1 MKGLL
6 YPLVLFSILF
16 LPVSYGKEESNHPI
30 IEQWATTNSP
40 VVLIKLVDI
49 LGENRNMA
57 EAGATIYIGEVEASA
72 GCAFPV
78 NTVIIYASPEKIDIE
93 KNPRIIMG
101 GNPQIMLKP
110 IQGNESARFFIDAE
124 GGYTVK
130 ASTLINY
137 SGTLS
142 SNLLHIKSFI
152 QTQT

>member
-1 MKGLL
+1 MKGWL

-16 LPVSYGKEESNHPI
+16 VPFSYGKEECNHPI
-30 IEQWATTNSP
+30 IEQWSTTNSP

-57 EAGATIYIGEVEASA
+57 EAGATIYIGVVESSA
-72 GCAFPV
+72 GCSFSE
-78 NTVIIYASPEKIDIE
+78 NTVIIYVSPAKIDIE
-93 KNPRIIMG
+93 NNPRIIMG

-110 IQGNESARFFIDAE
+110 IQGNESARFFIAAE

-130 ASTLINY
+130 ASVLINY

-142 SNLLHIKSFI
+142 SNLLHIKSFLQFQI
-152 QTQT
+152 